1 MSVTADRVPSTVDGA
16 AAGAGRAGLRAM
28 ARGGVAGIAG
38 AGFAAVAGIGVTWL
52 AARGLGPE
60 RAGAFF
66 AATAL
71 FVLVGAVAKLGTQTG
86 LVYWPARLRARGQ
99 GHLLGSCLRAG
110 LTPVAGVSAV
120 LGAGLLVAAPALAR
134 LTAGGAGPDTV
145 AQHTAGLR
153 ALAVFVPLA
162 AFADAALAATRGY
175 RQLQPTLVLDRVARP
190 VLQLAG
196 VATVTVAAGSLA
208 AYAVAWALPYLPV
221 AALAGYALART
232 HRTTAPPLRR
242 PAPGPRPAP
251 APGPGPAPAP
261 GPAKIR
267 VIREY
272 VARRAGDTRDLVPDH
287 ANLGGRGRVE
297 RAVWRGFWGFGWPR
311 ALGSVGQ
318 LALQRV
324 DLLLVAGLGGLGAAA
339 LYAVAGR
346 FVVLGQLANQGIS
359 QSVQP
364 RLAEALAIGDRAA
377 ANRLY
382 QVATGWLVL
391 ATWPLYLL
399 LLSYA
404 PLYLGFF
411 GDAYRDGGPIVAVLA
426 GAMLLSTGCGMVDM
440 VLAMAGR
447 TSWNLANVA
456 VALGV
461 TVALDLALIPRLGAL
476 GAAIGL
482 AAAVAVN
489 NLLPLAQVGL
499 ALGLHPFGRGTLTA
513 AALAVGCFGVLPR
526 IFVAVAGSG
535 PAAAFAAVVAATGV
549 YLAGARLLRGPLA
562 LDALRRRGRPRPA
575 PALRP
580 VPGTRPTPN

>member
-1 MSVTADRVPSTVDGA
+1 M
-16 AAGAGRAGLRAM
+16 
-28 ARGGVAGIAG
+28 
-38 AGFAAVAGIGVTWL
+38 
-52 AARGLGPE
+52 
-60 RAGAFF
+60 
-66 AATAL
+66 
-71 FVLVGAVAKLGTQTG
+71 
-86 LVYWPARLRARGQ
+86 
-99 GHLLGSCLRAG
+99 
-110 LTPVAGVSAV
+110 
-120 LGAGLLVAAPALAR
+120 
-134 LTAGGAGPDTV
+134 
-145 AQHTAGLR
+145 
-153 ALAVFVPLA
+153 
-162 AFADAALAATRGY
+162 
-175 RQLQPTLVLDRVARP
+175 
-190 VLQLAG
+190 
-196 VATVTVAAGSLA
+196 
-208 AYAVAWALPYLPV
+208 
-221 AALAGYALART
+221 
-232 HRTTAPPLRR
+232 
-242 PAPGPRPAP
+242 
-251 APGPGPAPAP
+251 
-261 GPAKIR
+261 
-267 VIREY
+267 
-272 VARRAGDTRDLVPDH
+272 
-287 ANLGGRGRVE
+287 
-297 RAVWRGFWGFGWPR
+297 WRGFWGFGWPR

-526 IFVAVAGSG
+526 IFVAVAGTG
-535 PAAAFAAVVAATGV
+535 PAATFAAVVTATGV

-575 PALRP
+575 PAPRP